1 MTDGTGPK
9 PAGQKPANK
18 KRSLGSMYLADI
30 RRNEEEEASSN
41 EYLRAA
47 LLQHKSEGLL
57 LSVQAR
63 WIALTVIAILLPFV
77 NFSISVLYYEVLLAA
92 FAIIGWAQLRVGRVG
107 RSGAELALIFAD
119 LILMTFVFVVP
130 NPFQG
135 DGWPT
140 AMQYKVSNFAYFYVL
155 LGSATMAYSWR
166 TLVTYGT
173 WVAGFWLTAAVLV
186 AFLGNEVPG
195 LTEAVSAAVGHDQGI
210 LEFIDPNRV
219 NFDARI
225 QEAVIFLIVSST
237 LALGGWRT
245 NRLLRRQA
253 EVARE
258 RANLA
263 RHFAPNIVDEMAAQ
277 NQPLSEVRSQDVAVM
292 FADIVGF
299 TGLSERQPPEE
310 IMSLLRDFHAH
321 MEGAVFDHQG
331 TLHKFLGD
339 GIMATFGT
347 PEPGPEDA
355 ANALACARD
364 MLARMDTWNEQ
375 RRAAGSEAVNLSI
388 GLHYGN
394 VILGD
399 IGSERLLE
407 FAVIGDA
414 VNVASRLEELTRDL
428 DTRLVVSNTLVDAI
442 KAAPGAT
449 GATEALLASL
459 SPTQPLTLR
468 GRDDPVSVWTRQD

>member
-1 MTDGTGPK
+1 MADGISKTTGV
-9 PAGQKPANK
+9 K
-18 KRSLGSMYLADI
+18 KKSIGGMYLADV
-30 RRNEEEEASSN
+30 RRNEEEQAASN
-41 EYLRAA
+41 EYLKEA
-47 LLQHKSEGLL
+47 LALHKSEGLL
-57 LSVQAR
+57 LAVQAR

-77 NFSISVLYYEVLLAA
+77 NYSISVLYYEILLAG
-92 FAIIGWAQLRVGRVG
+92 FAAIGWAQLRVGRVG
-107 RSGAELALIFAD
+107 RSGAELGLIFAD
-119 LILMTFVFVVP
+119 LILMTYTFVVP
-130 NPFQG
+130 NPFVG
-135 DGWPT
+135 DNWPT
-140 AMQYKVSNFAYFYVL
+140 AMQYQVSNFTYFYVL
-155 LGSATMAYSWR
+155 LASASMAYSWR

-186 AFLGNEVPG
+186 TFLGNEVPG
-195 LTEAVSAAVGHDQGI
+195 LTERVSAAVGHDQRI

-219 NFDARI
+219 DFGARV
-225 QEAVIFLIVSST
+225 QEVVIFLIVSST
-237 LALGGWRT
+237 LALNGWRT

-263 RHFAPNIVDEMAAQ
+263 RHFAPSIVDQMAAQ
-277 NQPLSEVRSQDVAVM
+277 NQPLAEVRSQDVAVM

-321 MEGAVFDHQG
+321 MEGAVFDHRG

-347 PEPGPEDA
+347 PEPGPDDA
-355 ANALACARD
+355 ANALACAHD
-364 MLARMDTWNEQ
+364 MLVRMDSWNTE
-375 RRAAGSEAVNLSI
+375 RAALGLEAVNLSI
-388 GLHYGN
+388 GVHYGN

-428 DTRLVVSNTLVDAI
+428 DTRLVVSDTLVEAI
-442 KAAPGAT
+442 KAAPAASSSTIGID
-449 GATEALLASL
+449 ALLASL
-459 SPTQPLTLR
+459 TAAAPASLR
-468 GRDDPVSVWTRQD
+468 GRDDPVSVWTGQG

>member
-1 MTDGTGPK
+1 MTNGLLET
-9 PAGQKPANK
+9 ARTK
-18 KRSLGSMYLADI
+18 KRSIGGMYLADI
-30 RRNEEEEASSN
+30 RRTDEEAADANS
-41 EYLRAA
+41 YLKEA
-47 LLQHKSEGLL
+47 LVQHKSEGLL
-57 LSVQAR
+57 LAVQAR
-63 WIALTVIAILLPFV
+63 WIALTIIAILLPFV
-77 NFSISVLYYEVLLAA
+77 NFDLDMLYYEVLLAG
-92 FAIIGWAQLRVGRVG
+92 FAAIGWAQLRVGRVG

-119 LILMTFVFVVP
+119 LILMTFTFVVP
-130 NPFQG
+130 NPFAS
-135 DGWPT
+135 DTWPT
-140 AMQYKVSNFAYFYVL
+140 AMQYKVSDFTYFYVL
-155 LGSATMAYSWR
+155 LASATMAYSWR

-186 AFLGNEVPG
+186 TFLGTEVPD
-195 LTEAVSAAVGHDQGI
+195 LTEAISTAVGHDRRI

-219 NFDARI
+219 DFGARI
-225 QEAVIFLIVSST
+225 QEAVIFIIVSST
-237 LALGGWRT
+237 LALNGWRT

-263 RHFAPNIVDEMAAQ
+263 RHFAPSIVDQMAAQ
-277 NQPLSEVRSQDVAVM
+277 NHPLSEVRSQDVAVM

-310 IMSLLRDFHAH
+310 LMSLLRDFHAH
-321 MEGAVFDHQG
+321 MEAAVFDHRG

-347 PEPGPEDA
+347 PEPGPDDA

-364 MLARMDTWNEQ
+364 MLARMDSWNKEREGANQ
-375 RRAAGSEAVNLSI
+375 ESVNLSI
-388 GLHYGN
+388 GIHYGN
-394 VILGD
+394 VVLGD

-428 DTRLVVSNTLVDAI
+428 GTRLVVSDTLVEAI
-442 KAAPGAT
+442 KAAPISPDT
-449 GATEALLASL
+449 PNTNDTLLTSL
-459 SPTQPLTLR
+459 SAAAPLSLR
-468 GRDDPVSVWTRQD
+468 GRDGLVSLWIHPE